1 MKRKI
6 ICHICSSGIN
16 EMGKTLYLKEPQ
28 ERFVLSLRRDQFDVH
43 NMFSARK
50 SFRARPNRNDFTKG
64 KREEWSDST
73 FYPLLI
79 GLENTGIEVWQS
91 NIYEVMFRKERKK
104 KDDKLVYVND
114 QYQAKPE

>member
-1 MKRKI
+1 M
-6 ICHICSSGIN
+6 
-16 EMGKTLYLKEPQ
+16 Q
-28 ERFVLSLRRDQFDVH
+28 
-43 NMFSARK
+43 
-50 SFRARPNRNDFTKG
+50 
-64 KREEWSDST
+64 EWSDST

-91 NIYEVMFRKERKK
+91 NIYEVMLRKERKK